1 MGTDEALAFGAG
13 QLETAIASRDPLNEN
28 PSGRPQE
35 LLVSLWTLMTS
46 RVREPLD
53 QPGSCGL
60 CPTAVPQLPVAAAL
74 CLALLLHPAGAA
86 AVKGEEPPAGSSQP
100 TSAGPPC
107 SEPEPAALKPPV
119 GKARTHPPQQTGPL
133 GQGLGASHRPEI
145 SGSTERREG
154 LKNKGSERTDV
165 INYLW
170 RSQAEI
176 SMISLLAPT
185 SGSESTN

>member
-1 MGTDEALAFGAG
+1 MAT
-13 QLETAIASRDPLNEN
+13 ASRDLLNEN
-28 PSGRPQE
+28 PSGRRRE
-35 LLVSLWTLMTS
+35 LLVSLWTLMTGC
-46 RVREPLD
+46 VWEPLD
-53 QPGSCGL
+53 QPGACGL
-60 CPTAVPQLPVAAAL
+60 CLTAAPQLPVTAAL
-74 CLALLLHPAGAA
+74 CLAVPLHPAGAA
-86 AVKGEEPPAGSSQP
+86 AVKGGEPPARSSQP

-119 GKARTHPPQQTGPL
+119 GKAHTHPPQQTGPL

-145 SGSTERREG
+145 RGSTERREG

-176 SMISLLAPT
+176 STISLLAPN